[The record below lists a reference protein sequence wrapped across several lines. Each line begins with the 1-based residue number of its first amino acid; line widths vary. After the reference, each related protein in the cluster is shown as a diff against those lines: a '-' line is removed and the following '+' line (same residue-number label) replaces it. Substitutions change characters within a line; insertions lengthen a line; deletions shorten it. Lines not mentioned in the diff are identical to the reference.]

1 MRWCLRGPTLS
12 RRCARWGKTEKRA
25 FMSIRSQRELEA
37 MMRVGRVVGLTL
49 REMKASVQVGMTTA
63 DLDRIGAGVLRR
75 HGARSAPQVLYG
87 FPGAICIS
95 LTDEAV
101 HGIPG
106 PRPLRP
112 GDLVKLDVTAEL
124 DGYIA
129 DAAITVALELTTARD
144 QKLCSAAETAFHQAL
159 GAARAGRAVNEI
171 GKSVETEVRRQGFR
185 VIRELR
191 GHGVGRAIHEEP
203 TVPNYCDRWQRQRL
217 TEGMVITIEP
227 IIAAGK
233 GKAVMGADGW
243 TVRTADGSR
252 SAHFEHTI
260 MVTRNQPVLLTAV

>member
-1 MRWCLRGPTLS
+1 
-12 RRCARWGKTEKRA
+12 
-25 FMSIRSQRELEA
+25 MSIRSQQELDA

-49 REMKASVQVGMTTA
+49 REMKESVRVGMTTA
-63 DLDRIGAGVLRR
+63 ELDRIGAGVLRR

-87 FPGAICIS
+87 FPAATCIS
-95 LTDEAV
+95 LNDEAV

-129 DAAITVALELTTARD
+129 DAAVTVPLDSATERD
-144 QKLCSAAETAFHQAL
+144 QKLCSAAETAFHNAL

-171 GKSVETEVRRQGFR
+171 GRYVEMEVRRQGFR

-203 TVPNYCDRWQRQRL
+203 TVPNYCDRWQRDRL
-217 TEGMVITIEP
+217 TEGLIITIEP

-233 GKAVMGADGW
+233 GKATMGEDGW

-260 MVTRNQPVLLTAV
+260 MVTRDQPILLTAV